1 MTGNHK
7 IIFAVDDNAENLSA
21 IKNTLKDLYEVYPCL
36 SAEKMFDL
44 LEHVRPHLILLDVEM
59 PDMNGYEAAKKLK
72 NSDTFGGIPIIFIT
86 SRDDEKS
93 EIEGLSLGAVDYIS
107 KPFVAALLIQRIKM
121 QFALDDHHQ
130 TEINTTDAHVY
141 EDTHVSA
148 ETDNYRKIGFNFK
161 GYTIL
166 AAEDVDINREILS
179 AILKETGI
187 SIEFAEDGAKVV
199 SMFSSNPDKYSL
211 IIMDVNMPVMDGYEA
226 TQAIRALSLQ
236 QAKDICII
244 AMTANASN
252 EDVKKCL
259 QAGMND
265 HIEKPVS
272 MDALNELLK
281 KYLPHH

>member
-1 MTGNHK
+1 MTGNQK

-72 NSDTFGGIPIIFIT
+72 NSDTFGEIPIIFIT

-93 EIEGLSLGAVDYIS
+93 EIEGLSLGAADYIS

-121 QFALDDHHQ
+121 QFALDDQTDHQ
-130 TEINTTDAHVY
+130 TEIITANPEAQ
-141 EDTHVSA
+141 VSA

-166 AAEDVDINREILS
+166 VAEDVDINREILS

-252 EDVKKCL
+252 EDVEKGL

-281 KYLPHH
+281 KHLHH